1 MSKQAFDVEGDF
13 QMGRVRQH
21 FKVQVPAADEE
32 QAKEYTYADLGSRH
46 GVARRQ
52 IEITSVV
59 VATEVNPTTAKR
71 LE

>member
-59 VATEVNPTTAKR
+59 VAAEVNPTTAKR